1 MQSIKGNIVDI
12 VARKVYPGE
21 VFISDT
27 GCIERIEPVSEVC
40 SLYLCPGFVDAH
52 VHIESS
58 MLMPRE
64 FARMVVKRGTLAVMN
79 DPHEIAN
86 VLGVP
91 GVEMMVAD
99 ARESVIKIY
108 TGIPSCVPATPLDS
122 SGAEINARNVE
133 AMAGSGEYAF
143 LSEMMNVPGVL
154 SADPVVMDKLSA
166 AKKYG
171 LPVDGHA
178 PGLKGEDLKKYVAAG
193 ISTDHECVTLE
204 EAECKI
210 KNGMK
215 ILIRE
220 GSAARNFDA
229 LHPLIGKYPDAVL
242 FCTDDSHPDDV
253 MENGHI
259 DKLVKR
265 ALALGYDLF
274 DVLQVATRNAVQ
286 HYRVDLGMLQ
296 VGDAADF
303 IVVDNLT
310 DFSVKE
316 ACVNGQNVLHRPVV
330 WKNTAL
336 RMNNFCHK
344 KIKISDL
351 SRKFSGKITVI
362 SVQDAEILTGKSVY
376 SGTPA
381 ENLESD
387 LEKDLL
393 KLVYLNRYHNGSPQ
407 IAYIS
412 GIGIKTGAFASS
424 ISHDSHNILA
434 IGTNDA
440 DLADAINAVIEAKGG
455 IFVKNESGLSGLPLP
470 VGGIVTDL
478 PADFVAK
485 EYAALNRKIHSM
497 GASLH
502 APLMTL
508 SFMALLVIPQIKIG
522 ERGLFDYSI
531 FDFLRNT

>member
-1 MQSIKGNIVDI
+1 MAMKTVKGNIVD
-12 VARKVYPGE
+12 VAARKVYSGE
-21 VFISDT
+21 VFISDA
-27 GCIERIEPVSEVC
+27 GRIEKIEPVSEHC
-40 SLYLCPGFVDAH
+40 SVYLCPGFVDAH

-58 MLMPRE
+58 MLMPQE
-64 FARMVVKRGTLAVMN
+64 FARMVAMRGTLAAMN

-86 VLGVP
+86 VLGVS

-99 ARESVIKIY
+99 ARKSVIKIY
-108 TGIPSCVPATPLDS
+108 TGIPSCVPATSLDS
-122 SGAEINARNVE
+122 SGAEINAQDVE
-133 AMAGSGEYAF
+133 KMAGSGEYVF

-154 SADPVVMDKLSA
+154 SGDPVVLAKLSTA
-166 AKKYG
+166 QKYG

-178 PGLKGEDLKKYVAAG
+178 PGLQGTDLKKYIAAG
-193 ISTDHECVTLE
+193 ISTDHECISLE
-204 EAECKI
+204 EAEKKI
-210 KNGMK
+210 ENGMK

-229 LHPLIGKYPDAVL
+229 LHPLIGKHPDAVL

-253 MENGHI
+253 LEYGHI

-274 DVLQVATRNAVQ
+274 DVLQVATQNAVQ

-316 ACVNGQNVLHRPVV
+316 AFINGQNILYQSDILQKKTSP
-330 WKNTAL
+330 
-336 RMNNFCHK
+336 MNNFCHE
-344 KIKISDL
+344 KIKTDDL
-351 SRKFSGKITVI
+351 ARDFSGETTVI
-362 SVQDAEILTGKSVY
+362 SVQDAEIVTEKHIY
-376 SGTPA
+376 RGTPA
-381 ENLESD
+381 KNLEAD
-387 LEKDLL
+387 LEKDVL
-393 KLVYLNRYHNGSPQ
+393 KLVYLNRYHNGMPQ

-412 GIGIKTGAFASS
+412 GIEIKMGAFASS

-434 IGTNDA
+434 VGTNDA
-440 DLADAINAVIEAKGG
+440 DLADVINAVIETKGG
-455 IFVKNESGLSGLPLP
+455 IYVKGANGLSGLSLP
-470 VGGIVTDL
+470 IGGIITDI
-478 PADFVAK
+478 PADSVAK
-485 EYAALNRKIHSM
+485 EYAALNRKISDM
-497 GASLH
+497 GTLLH

-508 SFMALLVIPQIKIG
+508 SFMALLVIPKIKIG

-531 FDFLRNT
+531 FDFL